1 MSSIP
6 TKQID
11 GDVAV
16 GRNVAAGGDANI
28 QGNARIGHDLIV
40 EGWLEAKNIKAANKG
55 LFATIA
61 NLRIAYPEPHAGW
74 FAGVSATAKE
84 ISDLGLSVQDGITL
98 FRMYIGYDGCWKA
111 IDKFYEI
118 AVDNVQ
124 VDNLRESLDN
134 TNIELDVLKGRV
146 DGHDTEIR
154 GIKTQ
159 LTANSSNIEANENA
173 ISRLGT
179 RVGSLENTVDD
190 LSGLPARIDS
200 LDNGLEQCVDHV
212 SALEADVE
220 TIHRDKV
227 DKADFNELKAD
238 VDHIYEYKAETED
251 LAKTDA
257 RVAAIAILPF
267 NGIIP
272 KSDSDRRPTY
282 GVWYYEA
289 TRTFV
294 VVTSELEL
302 STDNYNDMED
312 GLPKSA
318 RGDIIFRRDNE
329 LYRFDGNNLV
339 PVGGALAEAVALLG
353 NKVDNCID
361 HVNDIGNEAA
371 AINAKVESIEYLIDR
386 VDVNAIPAEFD
397 NIYNIIDEMTALLGT
412 TQKEHVKVRVRATDG
427 QVVVPTAGAKVL
439 VDMFNAPG
447 FPATVIPRQEL
458 LCDENGVVEFD
469 VPHGFCYAVFSQ
481 VEGLG
486 ASFQLVR
493 HAAVGNR
500 EIKLY
505 NLPIGILYCRLW
517 LYANDYTGLS
527 EYRPLP
533 YHEPTE
539 DVSADVNPDLWI
551 LEQGEY
557 IDECIGLPAVI
568 VSTAD
573 TSFAI
578 FAENSETGSIVYTEE
593 LPWSGG
599 QANYDCIPTL
609 PQYGYDTCL
618 FGDASENA
626 FQAAKGKAE
635 RDMDGH
641 MNTAKILAADS
652 GNGTALWCR
661 GHLDPIINFG
671 QIGFLPSCGQLK
683 IMWENRS
690 AINHMFALLVDIEPA
705 ALFPVLPFEIDNDKW
720 EYPILGRHEAWWSST
735 AFNENQSWR
744 VSSRGEVSYSLRH
757 HSLDIRPVYVID
769 FNI

>member
-1 MSSIP
+1 MTDFSSLQSKI
-6 TKQID
+6 
-11 GDVAV
+11 
-16 GRNVAAGGDANI
+16 N
-28 QGNARIGHDLIV
+28 DLKAKV
-40 EGWLEAKNIKAANKG
+40 EQNSITPAYLGAL
-55 LFATIA
+55 LDDFIA
-61 NLRIAYPEPHAGW
+61 H
-74 FAGVSATAKE
+74 
-84 ISDLGLSVQDGITL
+84 
-98 FRMYIGYDGCWKA
+98 MKA
-111 IDKFYEI
+111 IDTSGLSDVVSTALTNSANALSTATQALSKADHAITESSSAMQNALSAIEKASEALSI
-118 AVDNVQ
+118 AN
-124 VDNLRESLDN
+124 N
-134 TNIELDVLKGRV
+134 
-146 DGHDTEIR
+146 
-154 GIKTQ
+154 
-159 LTANSSNIEANENA
+159 TANSLEP
-173 ISRLGT
+173 
-179 RVGSLENTVDD
+179 RVGSLESKVD
-190 LSGLPARIDS
+190 S
-200 LDNGLEQCVDHV
+200 CVDHI

-227 DKADFNELKAD
+227 DKTDFNELKAD
-238 VDHIYEYKAETED
+238 VDHIYEYKAEKSDLETIGGRVSSLESTVDGLSGLPARVDTLEPRIDGCVDHVAVLEADAKVHESKIADIEKQIDDADLNGILSDIDHIYEYKAETED

-371 AINAKVESIEYLIDR
+371 AINAKVESIEDLIDR
-386 VDVNAIPAEFD
+386 VDVNAMPAEFD
-397 NIYNIIDEMTALLGT
+397 NIYNIIDEMTELLGT

-439 VDMFNAPG
+439 VDMFNVPG

-486 ASFQLVR
+486 ASFQFVR
-493 HAAVGNR
+493 HAAVDNR

-599 QANYDCIPTL
+599 QANYDSIPTL

-618 FGDASENA
+618 SGDAYENA

-635 RDMDGH
+635 RDMDGL

-652 GNGTALWCR
+652 GNGAALWCR
-661 GHLDPIINFG
+661 GHLDPINNFD

-690 AINHMFALLVDIEPA
+690 AINHMFGLLVDIEPA
-705 ALFPVLPFEIDNDKW
+705 ALFPVLPFEIGNGKW
-720 EYPILGRHEAWWSST
+720 EYPTLGRHEAWWSST
-735 AFNENQSWR
+735 AFNENQSWC

-757 HSLDIRPVYVID
+757 HSFDIRPVYVID
-769 FNI
+769 I